1 MALVV
6 KQREIG
12 PMENFQYFI
21 GDGDLKKGWM
31 VDPAWEAAAFYDD
44 LVKEGFSVEGFLVTH
59 AHFDHTN
66 ALEALLKRRDVPVYL
81 QKRELEFLDK
91 GAPREL
97 FPDLPRSSL
106 RPVSPGDKVSLGAA
120 TVTFV
125 HTPGHTP
132 GSQCFHVDDRLVSG
146 DTLFLSTC
154 GRVDLPGG
162 NPYEMFETLNGTL
175 SKVPGGTL
183 VLPGHNY
190 STHGA
195 VAPLEDVRRN
205 NRFFHA
211 TTISEFLSLS
221 GF

>member
-21 GDGDLKKGWM
+21 GDGDLKRGWM

-44 LVKEGFSVEGFLVTH
+44 LQKEGFSVEGFLVTH

-66 ALEALLKRRDVPVYL
+66 ALETLLKRRDVPVYL

-106 RPVSPGDKVSLGAA
+106 RPVSPGEKVSLGAA

-132 GSQCFHVDDRLVSG
+132 GHVCVQVDGGGRQAVMSG
-146 DTLFLSTC
+146 DLMHHPVQC
-154 GRVDLPGG
+154 AEPG
-162 NPYEMFETLNGTL
+162 
-175 SKVPGGTL
+175 
-183 VLPGHNY
+183 
-190 STHGA
+190 
-195 VAPLEDVRRN
+195 
-205 NRFFHA
+205 
-211 TTISEFLSLS
+211 
-221 GF
+221 